1 MGTSQLMSVPFALY
15 AKTAENVNTYT
26 GGDGIDVNGT
36 VVSETKYQIGDFVQG
51 GIVFWLDETGEHG
64 LVCAKSDQSPGIRW
78 YAGTYTV
85 TLAYGDG
92 SFSGEANTLLTIASQ
107 GPGDLT
113 TYAALICNSL
123 QIAVGGKSYGDWYLP
138 SKKELN
144 LMYLDKAAI
153 NATALA
159 NGGHAFA
166 NSGYWSSTE
175 ADSLMAWGQN
185 LEVGLIFYGFKEVTH
200 YVRAIRA
207 F

>member
-1 MGTSQLMSVPFALY
+1 M
-15 AKTAENVNTYT
+15 
-26 GGDGIDVNGT
+26 
-36 VVSETKYQIGDFVQG
+36 QG
-51 GIVFWLDETGEHG
+51 GIVFWLDDTGEHG
-64 LVCAKSDQSPGIRW
+64 LVCAKTNQSSGIRW
-78 YAGTYTV
+78 YAGTYTI

-92 SFSGEANTLLTIASQ
+92 SFSGEANTFLTIASQ

-113 TYAALICNSL
+113 TYAALLCNSL
-123 QIAVGGKSYGDWYLP
+123 QISVGGKSYGDWYLP

-144 LMYLDKAAI
+144 LMYLNKGTID
-153 NATALA
+153 ATALA

-175 ADSLMAWGQN
+175 YDGNFAWGQN
-185 LEVGLIFYGFKEVTH
+185 LEVGLIFQGIKEVTH